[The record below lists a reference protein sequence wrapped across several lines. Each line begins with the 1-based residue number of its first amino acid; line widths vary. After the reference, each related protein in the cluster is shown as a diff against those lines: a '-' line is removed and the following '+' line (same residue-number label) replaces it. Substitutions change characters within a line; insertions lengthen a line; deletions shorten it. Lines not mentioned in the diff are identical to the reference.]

1 MMPRLTPTLIAA
13 AVLACLPACGGDD
26 VEGGRAEL
34 GFEGGALDGSEDSQI
49 EADDARPENLRSA
62 TPYEVDYVTPIEELV
77 EQMGLSYDEAN
88 SMIQLPEDTIRQ
100 LAAARKAQ
108 IDRDLT
114 DTTPPQP
121 MKGGRLAIRFRHLA
135 LDALDDEEYE
145 ALLDELVGRVAE
157 GSVEQSAEESAEVGA
172 GEASEAAS
180 SPGFPTEIR
189 ALDGKDVA
197 LGGYMIPV
205 EWDDA
210 EVLEFMLV
218 RDLLACCFGGAP
230 QPDEWVQVR
239 MEKGKGA
246 HYYPF
251 VPVVVHG
258 RLKISGMADAAGY
271 AIGCYSMAGTKVERE
286 E

>member
-1 MMPRLTPTLIAA
+1 MSSLTQTLIAA
-13 AVLACLPACGGDD
+13 AALACLPSCGGDA

-34 GFEGGALDGSEDSQI
+34 AFEGGALDGSEDSQI
-49 EADDARPENLRSA
+49 AMDELALGETLPENLRSA
-62 TPYEVDYVTPIEELV
+62 TPYEVDLVTPIEELV
-77 EQMGLSYDEAN
+77 EQMGLSYDDAN
-88 SMIQLPEDTIRQ
+88 AMIQLPERTIRE

-108 IDRDLT
+108 LDRDRD

-121 MKGGRLAIRFRHLA
+121 MKGGRLAIRFRHLGLDDLA
-135 LDALDDEEYE
+135 DEEYLALLDAL
-145 ALLDELVGRVAE
+145 VGRGGAT
-157 GSVEQSAEESAEVGA
+157 ADESGA
-172 GEASEAAS
+172 AAA
-180 SPGFPTEIR
+180 PDFPAEIR

-205 EWDDA
+205 DWNDA

-246 HYYPF
+246 HYFPF
-251 VPVVVHG
+251 VPVIVHG

-271 AIGCYSMAGTKVERE
+271 AVGCYSMVGTKVERE

>member
-1 MMPRLTPTLIAA
+1 MSPRIHCLIHGAA
-13 AVLACLPACGGDD
+13 LLCLASCGGDG
-26 VEGGRAEL
+26 VEGGQAEL
-34 GFEGGALDGSEDSQI
+34 SFEGGALDGSEDSQI
-49 EADDARPENLRSA
+49 AVNDARPENLRSA
-62 TPYEVDYVTPIEELV
+62 TPYEVDLVTPIEELV

-88 SMIQLPEDTIRQ
+88 AMIQLPEDVVRK

-108 IDRDLT
+108 LDFDRN

-135 LDALDDEEYE
+135 LDDLEDEEYE
-145 ALLDELVGRVAE
+145 ALLDALVGR
-157 GSVEQSAEESAEVGA
+157 
-172 GEASEAAS
+172 EAADDS
-180 SPGFPTEIR
+180 TPAAPAPTFPAEIR

-205 EWDDA
+205 EWNDA

-246 HYYPF
+246 HYFPF
-251 VPVVVHG
+251 VPVIVHG
-258 RLKISGMADAAGY
+258 RMTISGMADAAGY
-271 AIGCYSMAGTKVERE
+271 AVGCYSMTGTKVERE

>member
-1 MMPRLTPTLIAA
+1 MSRRIQWLINGAA
-13 AVLACLPACGGDD
+13 LCCLVSCGGDEVD
-26 VEGGRAEL
+26 GGRVEL
-34 GFEGGALDGSEDSQI
+34 SFEGGALDGSEDSQI
-49 EADDARPENLRSA
+49 AADDARPENLRSA
-62 TPYEVDYVTPIEELV
+62 TPYEVDQVTPIDELV

-88 SMIQLPEDTIRQ
+88 AMIQLPEDVIRQ

-108 IDRDLT
+108 LDFDRN

-135 LDALDDEEYE
+135 LDDLDDDEYE
-145 ALLDELVGRVAE
+145 ALLDTLVGRAAVTPNGDAA
-157 GSVEQSAEESAEVGA
+157 VDPD
-172 GEASEAAS
+172 EAAATAAAAVAARAE
-180 SPGFPTEIR
+180 FPASIR

-205 EWDDA
+205 EWNDA

-251 VPVVVHG
+251 LPVIVHG

-271 AIGCYSMAGTKVERE
+271 AVGCYSMAGTKVERE

>member
-1 MMPRLTPTLIAA
+1 MHTTPSLRPSRAA
-13 AVLACLPACGGDD
+13 AAALALGAALLCVACSHGGE
-26 VEGGRAEL
+26 VEGGAAEL
-34 GFEGGALDGSEDSQI
+34 EFQGGALDGSED
-49 EADDARPENLRSA
+49 EALAAAERAA
-62 TPYEVDYVTPIEELV
+62 TPLRAVEAYPVDYETPIEQLV
-77 EQMGLSYDEAN
+77 EEMGLKYDEAN
-88 SMIQLPEDTIRQ
+88 AMIQLPEEVVRQ

-108 IDRDLT
+108 LDFDRT

-121 MKGGRLAIRFRHLA
+121 MAGGRLAIRFRHLA
-135 LDALDDEEYE
+135 LDHLDDEEYE
-145 ALLDELVGRVAE
+145 ALLDGLVGR
-157 GSVEQSAEESAEVGA
+157 A
-172 GEASEAAS
+172 GDHADEDAPE
-180 SPGFPTEIR
+180 FPTSIR

-197 LGGYMIPV
+197 LLGYMIPI

-251 VPVVVHG
+251 LPVITHG
-258 RLKISGMADAAGY
+258 RFEIDGMTDAAGY
-271 AIGCYSMAGTKVERE
+271 AVGCYRMTGTKVERE
-286 E
+286 

>member
-1 MMPRLTPTLIAA
+1 MSRSTRIWLVGAA
-13 AVLACLPACGGDD
+13 LVLVAGCGGDA
-26 VEGGRAEL
+26 VEGGRTDLE
-34 GFEGGALDGSEDSQI
+34 FEGGALDGSEDAEI
-49 EADDARPENLRSA
+49 ALDDTRPENLRSA
-62 TPYEVDYVTPIEELV
+62 TPYEVDLVTPIDELV
-77 EQMGLSYDEAN
+77 EQMGLTYDEAN
-88 SMIQLPEDTIRQ
+88 SMIQLPEMTIRQ

-108 IDRDLT
+108 LDRDQH

-121 MKGGRLAIRFRHLA
+121 MKGGRLAIRFRHLG
-135 LDALDDEEYE
+135 LDSLDDEEYL
-145 ALLDELVGRVAE
+145 ALLDALVGRPVKESDGEPDA
-157 GSVEQSAEESAEVGA
+157 GSV
-172 GEASEAAS
+172 EASEAPA

-246 HYYPF
+246 RYHAF
-251 VPVVVHG
+251 VPVIVHG